1 MQNGKEENK
10 GRANVSRE
18 DEKDSR
24 REKNDNRE
32 DRKGSR
38 DTEQRQQSR
47 KKIAE

>member
-1 MQNGKEENK
+1 MKKNKK
-10 GRANVSRE
+10 GRGDDSRE

-24 REKNDNRE
+24 RERNDNRE